1 MDINISYHQNT
12 NFDCNLTEKQVAKGL
27 DFTLSHFND
36 SIWPRTI
43 STKLTEGRQIT
54 VYSKLEAISYYKDS
68 DYADCRI
75 SAYGYSNQN
84 GNFVPKISLLMIDLD
99 LSKFNLDIKLLNLAK
114 AKTLERIEDA
124 FDSKNDSEPATILW
138 TDNGYHFYIPTESE
152 HVLEDMPEFRKFKEP
167 SKQFLRFAEYYLSN
181 GKADSEHYHTVSFR
195 NCMLR
200 IPGSFNSKNYN
211 QVQIVQK
218 WNDASKVP
226 LHLLYSKF
234 LAYLIDRGSKV
245 IKHDNNKTST
255 ILSEN
260 SKSAYVARKNPRLL
274 RKKSIDWIERLLQ
287 TPLPEHRKYC
297 IWRIIAPYFINV
309 RRLSF
314 DDSYDKIYQWLD
326 RCSELKELNFDPET
340 KINDSLNRATNTG
353 YLPISFDSPLKE
365 PRTLRTDNRELYD
378 TIKA

>member
-54 VYSKLEAISYYKDS
+54 VYSKLEALSYYKDS
-68 DYADCRI
+68 EYADCRI

-84 GNFVPKISLLMIDLD
+84 DSFGNKITFLMIDLD
-99 LSKFNLDIKLLNLAK
+99 LAKFNSDLKRLNLAK
-114 AKTLERIEDA
+114 SKTLARIENA
-124 FDSKNDSEPATILW
+124 FDSKNNSEPATILW
-138 TDNGYHFYIPTESE
+138 TGNGYHFYIPTESE

-200 IPGSFNSKNYN
+200 MPGSFNSKNSN

-218 WNDASKVP
+218 WNGTSKISLDVI
-226 LHLLYSKF
+226 YSKF
-234 LAYLIDRGSKV
+234 LAYLIDQGSKV
-245 IKHDNNKTST
+245 VKHDNNTHI

-260 SKSAYVARKNPRLL
+260 SKSAYIVQKNCRLQ
-274 RKKSIDWIERLLQ
+274 RKKSIDWIEQLLQ

-297 IWRIIAPYFINV
+297 IWRILAPYFINV
-309 RRLSF
+309 KHLSF
-314 DDSYDKIYQWLD
+314 DDSYDKIYHWLD
-326 RCSELKELNFDPET
+326 RCNELKQLDFDPAT
-340 KINDSLNRATNTG
+340 KINDSLNRAINTG
-353 YLPISFDSPLKE
+353 YFPISFDNRLKE
-365 PRTLRTDNRELYD
+365 PRTLKIDNRELYY
-378 TIKA
+378 IVKA